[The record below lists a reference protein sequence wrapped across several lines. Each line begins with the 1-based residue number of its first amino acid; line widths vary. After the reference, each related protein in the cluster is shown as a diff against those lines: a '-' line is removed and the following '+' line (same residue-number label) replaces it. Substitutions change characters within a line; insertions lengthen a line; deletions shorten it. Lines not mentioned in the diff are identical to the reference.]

1 MVSQTFVFYRHSI
14 NSIREASAPL
24 QANITWIIGIDLQR
38 HEGTTENV
46 KREAGGGRGERETLR

>member
-24 QANITWIIGIDLQR
+24 QANRTWIIGIDLQR
-38 HEGTTENV
+38 HEGTENF
-46 KREAGGGRGERETLR
+46 KREAGGGGGERETLR